1 MGWSLI
7 RIKNSLYILFVIKRN
22 LLINIARSLCVYE
35 AIIRI
40 STLKNLTST
49 LKIVKKEYIYEVKS
63 LKSSTLPNKLELLH
77 SFFSTISLKFK

>member
-7 RIKNSLYILFVIKRN
+7 RIENSLYILFVIKRN
-22 LLINIARSLCVYE
+22 LLINIVRSLCVYE

>member
-22 LLINIARSLCVYE
+22 LLINIVRSLCVYE